1 MTKVMTEKQKK
12 KWMAIIEAAIEIFSE
27 KGFHNTKIVEVAQ
40 KAEVADGTVYLYFK
54 NKDDLL
60 ITAFQYL
67 FKNRLEFIKK
77 KLDEISDPLER
88 LHNFFKLHIDYYE
101 NFPHELRFSIIEL
114 RQSPEFYQK
123 FPDFLPMKGYIDFI
137 KQLCTACAEAG
148 EIKHVNMDILAT
160 MLYGIMD
167 FALTEWALGYKEYS
181 LEEITNTVIDIL
193 HNGLKLENS

>member
-1 MTKVMTEKQKK
+1 MTKVMTDKQKK
-12 KWMAIIEAAIEIFSE
+12 KWLAIVEAAIEIFSE
-27 KGFHNTKIVEVAQ
+27 KGFHNTKIVEVAK

-67 FKNRLEFIKK
+67 FKNRLEFMKE
-77 KLDEISDPLER
+77 KLDEISDPLLR
-88 LHNFFKLHIDYYE
+88 LHSFFKLHIDYYK

-114 RQSPEFYQK
+114 RQSPQFYQK

-137 KQLCTACAEAG
+137 KQLCISCAEAKD
-148 EIKHVNMDILAT
+148 IKNVNMDILAT

-193 HNGLKLENS
+193 HNGLKLEN